1 VRQHPLLVQEIREP
15 VEHISPLVVEPRGLG
30 QQRRAPLAFLDPGVR
45 FPQHGVQPPHV
56 LVQALQFL
64 VERSDGFRDFVAG
77 SGFQAFRERCISE
90 ETGEHVGETV
100 QA

>member
-1 VRQHPLLVQEIREP
+1 VQ
-15 VEHISPLVVEPRGLG
+15 
-30 QQRRAPLAFLDPGVR
+30 A
-45 FPQHGVQPPHV
+45 PHV

-64 VERSDGFRDFVAG
+64 VERADGFRDFVAG

-90 ETGEHVGETV
+90 EAGEHVGETV